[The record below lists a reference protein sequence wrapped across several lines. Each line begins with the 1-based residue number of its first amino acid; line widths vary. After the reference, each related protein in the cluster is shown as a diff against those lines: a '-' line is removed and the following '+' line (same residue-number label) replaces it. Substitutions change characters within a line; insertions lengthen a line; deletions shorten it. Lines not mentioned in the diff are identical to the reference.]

1 MLKTL
6 TNKISNMTGAEI
18 LRFKK
23 REKNHFLI
31 SIILILVVYVYGGV
45 SNNPLIYW
53 FAFIVMIAL
62 VLFHVLRLA
71 FIEKGVRN
79 ILCEHIDLDRYQDIF
94 EHYSSYGQNRAR
106 RSRAS
111 QAFYFINMAQIYY
124 LRGDFEKSLKM
135 LGEFKPT
142 DFNSLQ
148 TQSIARYYYLEFLNK
163 AFNRD
168 SYDLQHYIGVLST
181 IPTKFQ
187 NQKELISQ
195 QVNVIKMIDSIVTE
209 KIPITISVESGNNHL
224 EQVELCYYKALNHLN
239 QDQPEEAKACFKEM
253 VNENQ
258 DLFYV
263 KEAKK
268 YLSA

>member
-1 MLKTL
+1 
-6 TNKISNMTGAEI
+6 MTGAEI

-31 SIILILVVYVYGGV
+31 SIILIMVVYIYGGAN
-45 SNNPLIYW
+45 NNPLIYW
-53 FAFIVMIAL
+53 FAFIVMVAL
-62 VLFHVLRLA
+62 VLLHVLRLA

-94 EHYSSYGQNRAR
+94 EHYSAYGQNRAR

-124 LRGDFEKSLKM
+124 LRGDFEKSSKM
-135 LGEFKPT
+135 LREFKAT

-163 AFNRD
+163 VFNGD
-168 SYDLQHYIGVLST
+168 SYDLQHYVSVLLT
-181 IPTKFQ
+181 IRTKFQ

-195 QVNVIKMIDSIVTE
+195 QVNVIKMIDHIVTK
-209 KIPITISVESGNNHL
+209 KIPVTISVESRNNHL
-224 EQVELCYYKALNHLN
+224 EQVEFCYYKALNHLN
-239 QDQPEEAKACFKEM
+239 QDRPEEAKACFREIA
-253 VNENQ
+253 NENPE
-258 DLFYV
+258 LFYV

-268 YLSA
+268 YLEELA